1 MNRLLRGLGGLTSTA
16 VVLLMSSQ
24 AAAYCR
30 TTNCDPAVSCRD
42 NPEDCCIVNS
52 DGCETNGTPIAWPTS
67 CVSYNYHEDGS
78 PKREITGQ
86 QLGAALDEA
95 YNNWLSSS
103 CVDGPLSLAVENRGA
118 SSCGEREFNDDHPGD
133 RNANVWMFRDAQGI
147 STDGASIEEN
157 LGLDASTLAV
167 AVVSFNP
174 ATAEIYDVDVELN
187 SGVAPFTMTEGQDGA
202 QVDLLSVVT
211 HEAGHF
217 LGLDHS
223 YVPGATMGSGYT
235 PGTIDARSLSPDDE
249 AGICAAYPAEREI
262 TSENQTCEPRGKY
275 SPHCEG
281 AGCDCGLAR
290 STRGNAPTRAAWLGL
305 AALGA
310 LLVRRR
316 ARS

>member
-1 MNRLLRGLGGLTSTA
+1 MRPLALGMRAAAIAAAMFSFAG
-16 VVLLMSSQ
+16 Q
-24 AAAYCR
+24 ASAYCR
-30 TTNCDPAVSCRD
+30 TTTCDPAVSCRD
-42 NPEDCCIVNS
+42 NPEDCCILNS
-52 DGCETNGTPIAWPTS
+52 NGCETNGVPIAWPTS
-67 CVSYNYHEDGS
+67 CVSYNYHEAGS
-78 PKREITGQ
+78 AKRGISGE
-86 QLGAALDEA
+86 QLGATLDDA
-95 YNNWLSSS
+95 YDAWMSSS
-103 CVDGPLSLAVENRGA
+103 CSDGALSLAVENRGS
-118 SSCGEREFNDDHPGD
+118 SSCGASEFNEGPKD
-133 RNANVWMFRDAQGI
+133 RNANVWMFRDDEELSNAE
-147 STDGASIEEN
+147 ASDEKEI
-157 LGLDASTLAV
+157 GLDASTLAV
-167 AVVSFNP
+167 AVVRFNP

-187 SGVAPFTMTEGQDGA
+187 SARAPYTVTEDAQGA

-249 AGICAAYPAEREI
+249 AGICAVYPEDREI
-262 TSENQTCEPRGKY
+262 SSEDQTCEPRGKY
-275 SPHCEG
+275 SPKCEG

-290 STRGNAPTRAAWLGL
+290 STRGNAPTRAVWLGL